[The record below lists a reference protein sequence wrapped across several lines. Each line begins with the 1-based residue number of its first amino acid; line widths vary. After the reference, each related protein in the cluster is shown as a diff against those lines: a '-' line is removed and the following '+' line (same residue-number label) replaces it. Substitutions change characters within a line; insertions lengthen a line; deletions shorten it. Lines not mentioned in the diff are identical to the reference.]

1 MSDNNDALET
11 QNEDEQNEK
20 ELENKEIPGEGKEAK
35 KEEVK
40 IDIKAGKDLDIEA
53 VTKALRAEITE
64 SVRTQEKAKLYDSFE
79 KYKEDARKA
88 EEARKAAEEKLKE
101 YETSKLSVEEQAAL
115 KLQQLEESNTKL
127 QEQMQ
132 SLITEANDKIST
144 LQLELVKKEVL
155 GKYGDEIIPALVR
168 GSTIEEIMESA
179 ENAHREYVS
188 IRERE
193 LAKAKETIKPKS
205 QIGTGVSPQNDRLN
219 AGVTV
224 GDINKINDPKIW
236 EANRDK
242 FLEEALKNL

>member
-1 MSDNNDALET
+1 MSDNNEALET

-20 ELENKEIPGEGKEAK
+20 ELEGIVTPEEGKEPK
-35 KEEVK
+35 KETKKDDKSADVEAYK
-40 IDIKAGKDLDIEA
+40 KAVAE
-53 VTKALRAEITE
+53 AEIE
-64 SVRTQEKAKLYDSFE
+64 RIRKEEKGKLYASFE

-88 EEARKAAEEKLKE
+88 EEARKVAEEKLKE
-101 YETSKLSVEEQAAL
+101 YETSKLSAEEQATL
-115 KLQQLEESNTKL
+115 KLQQLEESNAKL

-219 AGVTV
+219 VGVTV